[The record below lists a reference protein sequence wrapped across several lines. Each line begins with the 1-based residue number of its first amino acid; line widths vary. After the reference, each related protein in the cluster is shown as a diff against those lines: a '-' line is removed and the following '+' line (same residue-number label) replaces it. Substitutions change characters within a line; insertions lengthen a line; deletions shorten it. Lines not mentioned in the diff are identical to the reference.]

1 MLTNILILFPLIFA
15 LLVRIVPR
23 NLVWSFSLGASFLQI
38 IVTALAIFNF
48 MDSASH
54 PSLSSNLPWIQSI
67 GAKWSVAIDGLSI
80 VLVGLISLLLPL
92 VLVVRRN
99 AIDEVHNL
107 HSLIWWM
114 AGAMYGVFMA
124 QDGLLFYTFW
134 EFSLIPIYFICLK
147 WGDRDKIKTTLK
159 FFLYTLAG
167 SLAMLAALIYLYLNG
182 SGSWDIQDLYQAGAS
197 LDVTAQQWVFWG
209 LFLAFAIKIP
219 IVPLHNWQP
228 DTYASAPL
236 QGTLL
241 LSTLMGKMGLWGLLK
256 WLVPMTPLAFTIN
269 QNGLVILCVVSVVY
283 ASLMALRQDEL
294 KRLLAWSSMAHVS
307 LMAAGIFVWNISG
320 IEGAMQ
326 QMFNHGII
334 TLGLFYCAALI
345 INKTG
350 ETKISSLGGLRAQL
364 PAFAGFFIWII
375 MASIGLPLTS
385 GFPGEFSLLNALFEY
400 QPILA
405 AIAGTG
411 TILGAVYM
419 LRAYHH
425 MMHGKNKFN
434 VHDIHQNNKALLAVG
449 SLLILIFGLGPSL
462 LTNVFESTLLDFFSP
477 FSKLQ

>member
-15 LLVRIVPR
+15 LLVKLVPR

-54 PSLSSNLPWIQSI
+54 PSLSSSVSWIKSI
-67 GAKWSVAIDGLSI
+67 GAEWSVALDGLSL
-80 VLVGLISLLLPL
+80 VLVGLISLLLPF

-99 AIDEVHNL
+99 AIAEVHNL

-159 FFLYTLAG
+159 FFLFTLTG
-167 SLAMLAALIYLYLNG
+167 SLAMLAALIYLYLKG
-182 SGSWDIQDLYQAGAS
+182 SGSWDIKALYEAGAS
-197 LDVTAQQWVFWG
+197 LDGTAQQWVFWG

-219 IVPLHNWQP
+219 IVPFHNWQP
-228 DTYASAPL
+228 DTYVSAPL

-241 LSTLMGKMGLWGLLK
+241 LSTLMGKMGLWGLIK
-256 WLVPMTPLAFTIN
+256 WLVPMTPLAFNVN
-269 QNGLVILCVVSVVY
+269 QYGIVILSVISVVY
-283 ASLMALRQDEL
+283 ASVIALKQDEL

-307 LMAAGIFVWNISG
+307 LMAAGIFVGNISG
-320 IEGAMQ
+320 LEGAVQ

-334 TLGLFYCAALI
+334 TLGLFYSAALI

-350 ETKISSLGGLRAQL
+350 ETKISALGGLRGQL

-385 GFPGEFSLLNALFEY
+385 GFPGEFSLLNGLF
-400 QPILA
+400 QFAPWLSVV
-405 AIAGTG
+405 AGLG

-419 LRAYHH
+419 LRAYHQ
-425 MMHGKNKFN
+425 MMHGETKYF

-449 SLLILIFGLGPSL
+449 AFMILIFGIGPTL
-462 LTNVFESTLLDFFSP
+462 LTTLFDATLLDHISYFTNP
-477 FSKLQ
+477 Q

>member
-1 MLTNILILFPLIFA
+1 MLTNTLILFPLIFA
-15 LLVRIVPR
+15 LLVRLVPK
-23 NLVWSFSLGASFLQI
+23 NLVWTFSLGASLLQ
-38 IVTALAIFNF
+38 LAITAAAVYNF
-48 MDSASH
+48 SDSASH
-54 PSLSSNLPWIQSI
+54 PSLSSNIPWIQSI
-67 GAKWSVAIDGLSI
+67 GAEWKVALDGMSL
-80 VLVGLISLLLPL
+80 VLVSLISLLLPL

-99 AIDEVHNL
+99 AIAEVHNL

-114 AGAMYGVFMA
+114 SGAMYGVFMS

-147 WGDRDKIKTTLK
+147 WGDLDKIKTTLK

-182 SGSWDIQDLYQAGAS
+182 NGSWDINALYEAGAA
-197 LDVTAQQWVFWG
+197 LDSTRQQWVFWG

-241 LSTLMGKMGLWGLLK
+241 LSTLMGKMGLWGLIK
-256 WLVPMTPLAFTIN
+256 WLVPMTPLAFSTN
-269 QNGLVILCVVSVVY
+269 QNGLIILCVVSVVY
-283 ASLMALRQDEL
+283 ASIMALRQDEI
-294 KRLLAWSSMAHVS
+294 KRLFAWASMAHVS
-307 LMAAGIFVWNISG
+307 LMAAGIFVWNVSG
-320 IEGAMQ
+320 LEGALQ

-334 TLGLFYCAALI
+334 TLAIFYCAAILI
-345 INKTG
+345 IKTG
-350 ETKISSLGGLRAQL
+350 ETKISNMGGLRMQL
-364 PAFAGFFIWII
+364 PAFAGFFIWIM

-385 GFPGEFSLLNALFEY
+385 GFPGEFSLLNALFQY
-400 QPILA
+400 QPLLA
-405 AIAGTG
+405 AIAGLG

-419 LRAYHH
+419 LRAFHQ
-425 MMHGKNKFN
+425 MMHGDSRYS

-449 SLLILIFGLGPSL
+449 SFMILIFGIFPNLITSL
-462 LTNVFESTLLDFFSP
+462 LDSTLHDFLSQFSN
-477 FSKLQ
+477 LN

>member
-15 LLVRIVPR
+15 LLVRLVPR

-54 PSLSSNLPWIQSI
+54 PSLSSSVSWIKSI
-67 GAKWSVAIDGLSI
+67 GAEWSVALDGLSL
-80 VLVGLISLLLPL
+80 VLVGLISLLLPF

-99 AIDEVHNL
+99 AIAEVHNL

-147 WGDRDKIKTTLK
+147 WGDSDKIKTTLK
-159 FFLYTLAG
+159 FFLFTLTG
-167 SLAMLAALIYLYLNG
+167 SLAMLAALIYLYLKG
-182 SGSWDIQDLYQAGAS
+182 SGSWDIKALYEAGAS
-197 LDVTAQQWVFWG
+197 LDGTAQQWVFWG

-219 IVPLHNWQP
+219 IVPFHNWQP
-228 DTYASAPL
+228 DTYVSAPL

-241 LSTLMGKMGLWGLLK
+241 LSTLMGKMGLWGLIK
-256 WLVPMTPLAFTIN
+256 WLVPMTPLAFNVN
-269 QNGLVILCVVSVVY
+269 QYGIVILSVISVVY
-283 ASLMALRQDEL
+283 ASVIALKQDEL

-307 LMAAGIFVWNISG
+307 LMAAGIFVGNISG
-320 IEGAMQ
+320 LEGAVQ

-334 TLGLFYCAALI
+334 TLGLFYSAALI

-350 ETKISSLGGLRAQL
+350 ETKISDLGGLRGQL

-385 GFPGEFSLLNALFEY
+385 GFPGEFSLLNGLF
-400 QPILA
+400 QFAPWLA
-405 AIAGTG
+405 VVAGLG

-419 LRAYHH
+419 LRAYHQ
-425 MMHGKNKFN
+425 MMHGETKYF

-449 SLLILIFGLGPSL
+449 AFMILIFGIGPTL
-462 LTNVFESTLLDFFSP
+462 LTTLFDATLLDHISYFTNP
-477 FSKLQ
+477 Q